1 MRVPAALLSLA
12 ITSGCCGSPTVAPFD
27 APSRPELV
35 GLTPSEILAT
45 PESVL
50 EKFDTNILE
59 IQEYVLKTE
68 SRVRIANGNE
78 G

>member
-1 MRVPAALLSLA
+1 
-12 ITSGCCGSPTVAPFD
+12 
-27 APSRPELV
+27 V

-50 EKFDTNILE
+50 DKFDTNILE